1 MDNQNPADY
10 ATVDFATATNA
21 VTLTPQQSAAVQNA
35 GQLNKNLLNGFENG
49 DMQSVT
55 FNAYAYSL
63 NWTTTGCYRPG
74 SLPVALA
81 MNDTCLPGF
90 HCKSLSHASIDAS
103 LKLIGQQA
111 RTVTT
116 IAHRSIARLTKSVN
130 HCAQWVRHAT
140 CKAC

>member
-1 MDNQNPADY
+1 MAVAAMENPFTADY
-10 ATVDFATATNA
+10 ATIDFATATNA
-21 VTLTPQQSAAVQNA
+21 ITLTPQQSAAVQNA
-35 GQLNKNLLNGFENG
+35 GQANRDLLRGFENG

-90 HCKSLSHASIDAS
+90 HCKHLAY
-103 LKLIGQQA
+103 
-111 RTVTT
+111 T
-116 IAHRSIARLTKSVN
+116 N
-130 HCAQWVRHAT
+130 N
-140 CKAC
+140 